1 MPATPS
7 LDELIQVRAV
17 SDVHLAPDGRR
28 VVFTVTRPVMTSDK
42 SEYITHIYS
51 SDGGSGVAQRTF
63 GRSSCRNPQWS
74 PDGEWIGFA
83 SSRSGKSNLHLLH
96 FASGE
101 TRQLT
106 DIETGVGPFRWSPD
120 GKWIAFVMPDAPT
133 PSEKRAEEEK
143 NDARVVDENFKM
155 NRLWVISVEDEGR
168 GGHRPRPLTGGDLNV
183 GSCFGGRMFDWSP
196 DGRRIAFTLTPT
208 PRTDDWASAEIAS
221 VEVDTGAIQSLLPV
235 KGAGAPLYSP
245 DGHWVAFQAGT
256 GPPSW
261 ASTPDVFVAPAAG
274 GRYRLV
280 AETFERWPELV
291 DWSAD
296 SRTVYYTDSR
306 GTATGLFS
314 VSLEGGSPR
323 QLDRGDMVMSSV
335 SLNPSRSMVGFVA
348 QSTTRPAEVYV
359 TSLDRFTPAQIS
371 HVNGHM
377 AAIPSSRTEVI
388 RYESSDGLGIEGL
401 LTYPAEYEAGKCC
414 PLLLIVHG
422 GPMDMF
428 TRTFTTGLDP
438 DNPYPLA
445 AFSARGYA
453 VLRCNVRGSSGYGKK
468 FIQANYRDW
477 GGGDYEDLMK
487 GVDFVID
494 MGVADATRLGVM
506 GWSYGGYLTAWTIT
520 RTRRFKAASVG
531 AGPVNLVSDAGTS
544 DIPTCITDYLGAE
557 FWDDLDIYLERSP
570 IFHVKG
576 VSTPTLIQHFEED
589 DVVPIS
595 QGYEFYRALK
605 RRGVP
610 VKMIAYPR
618 TPHGLT
624 EPKLLLDFARRNL
637 EWFDRYLQP

>member
-17 SDVHLAPDGRR
+17 GDVHPAPDGRR

-42 SEYITHIYS
+42 SEYLTHIYS
-51 SDGGSGVAQRTF
+51 SDGGPGVVQRTF
-63 GRSSCRNPQWS
+63 GDSSCGNPQWS
-74 PDGEWIGFA
+74 PEGEWIGFT
-83 SSRSGKSNLHLLH
+83 SSRSGSTNLHLLH
-96 FASGE
+96 PASDQV
-101 TRQLT
+101 RQLT
-106 DIETGVGPFRWSPD
+106 HVETDVGSFRWSPD
-120 GKWIAFVMPDAPT
+120 GKWIAFVMPDAPA
-133 PSEKRAEEEK
+133 PSEKRAAEEK
-143 NDARVVDENFKM
+143 DDARVVDENFRM
-155 NRLWVISVEDEGR
+155 NRLWLISVEDQGS
-168 GGHRPRPLTGGDLNV
+168 GGHRPRLLTVGDFNV

-196 DGRRIAFTLTPT
+196 DGRRIAFTRTPT
-208 PRTDDWASAEIAS
+208 PRTDDWSSAEIAV
-221 VEVDTGAIQSLLPV
+221 VEVETGEIQSLLPV
-235 KGAGAPLYSP
+235 KGSGSPLYSP
-245 DGHWVAFQAGT
+245 DGRWLAFQAGT
-256 GPPSW
+256 GPLSW

-274 GRYRLV
+274 GRHHLL

-291 DWSAD
+291 GWSAD
-296 SRTVYYTDSR
+296 SRALYYSDSR
-306 GTATGLFS
+306 GTATGLFA
-314 VSLEGGSPR
+314 VSFEGGPPR
-323 QLDRGDMVMSSV
+323 QLDRGDMVISSA

-359 TSLDRFTPAQIS
+359 TSLDRFKPVQIS
-371 HVNGHM
+371 RVNGHM

-388 RYESSDGLGIEGL
+388 RYQSSDGLEIEGL
-401 LTYPAEYEAGKCC
+401 LTYPAGCEPGKRY

-438 DNPYPLA
+438 DNPYPIA
-445 AFSARGYA
+445 AFAARGYA
-453 VLRCNVRGSSGYGKK
+453 VLRCNVRGSSGYGRK
-468 FIQANYRDW
+468 FIEANYRDW

-487 GVDFVID
+487 GVDFAIE
-494 MGVADATRLGVM
+494 MGVADPTRLGVM

-557 FWDDLDIYLERSP
+557 FWDDLDIYLARSP
-570 IFHVKG
+570 IFHVQE
-576 VSTPTLIQHFEED
+576 VSTPTLIQHSED
-589 DVVPIS
+589 DSVVPIS

-610 VKMIAYPR
+610 VKMVVYPR

-637 EWFDRYLQP
+637 EWFDRYLQR

>member
-17 SDVHLAPDGRR
+17 SDVHPAPDGRQ
-28 VVFTVTRPVMTSDK
+28 VVFTVTQPVMTSDK
-42 SEYITHIYS
+42 SEYLTHIYS
-51 SDGGSGVAQRTF
+51 SDGGTGVVQRTF
-63 GRSSCRNPQWS
+63 GGSSCGNPQWS
-74 PDGEWIGFA
+74 PEGEWVGFT
-83 SSRSGKSNLHLLH
+83 SSRSGSTNLFLLH
-96 FASGE
+96 TDSDE
-101 TRQLT
+101 VRQLT
-106 DIETGVGPFRWSPD
+106 DVETDVGSFRWSPD
-120 GKWIAFVMPDAPT
+120 GKWIAFVMPDAPAS
-133 PSEKRAEEEK
+133 SEKRAAEEK
-143 NDARVVDENFKM
+143 DDARVVDENFRM
-155 NRLWVISVEDEGR
+155 NRLWLISVEDEGS
-168 GGHRPRPLTGGDLNV
+168 GEHRPRPLTGGDFNV

-196 DGRRIAFTLTPT
+196 DGRRIAFTRTPT
-208 PRTDDWASAEIAS
+208 PRTDDWSSAEIAA
-221 VEVDTGAIQSLLPV
+221 VEVETGEIQSLLPV
-235 KGAGAPLYSP
+235 KGAGSPLYSP
-245 DGHWVAFQAGT
+245 DGRWVAFQAGT

-261 ASTPDVFVAPAAG
+261 ASTPDLFVAPAAG
-274 GRYRLV
+274 GGHHLL

-291 DWSAD
+291 GWSAD
-296 SRTVYYTDSR
+296 SRALYYSDSR
-306 GTATGLFS
+306 GTATGLFA
-314 VSLEGGSPR
+314 VSLEGGPPR
-323 QLDRGDMVMSSV
+323 QLDQGDVVVSSA
-335 SLNPSRSMVGFVA
+335 SLNPSRSVVGFVA

-359 TSLDRFTPAQIS
+359 TSLDRFRPVQIS
-371 HVNGHM
+371 HVNCRM

-388 RYESSDGLGIEGL
+388 RYQSSDGLDIEGL
-401 LTYPAEYEAGKCC
+401 LTYPAGYQPGKRY

-438 DNPYPLA
+438 DNPYPMA

-487 GVDFVID
+487 GVDFAIEI
-494 MGVADATRLGVM
+494 GVADPTRLGVM

-520 RTRRFKAASVG
+520 RTGRFKAASVG

-544 DIPTCITDYLGAE
+544 EIPSCITDYLGAE
-557 FWDDLDIYLERSP
+557 FWDDLDIYLGRSP
-570 IFHVKG
+570 IFHVQE

-610 VKMIAYPR
+610 VKMVVYPR

-637 EWFDRYLQP
+637 EWFDRYLQR